1 MKEKIAFPQLVELV
15 AVKASTTNRMSE
27 LFLQELFATVTQAL
41 GEEQSVKIKGL
52 GSFKVIKENKSKD
65 VLFTPDKSIA
75 DAVNAPFAQFTPVE
89 LSDEITD
96 EQLAAIDDSMAPQD
110 HQEKEPQPEPEQT
123 IEPEQELLTLH
134 ETETEPEPQKEETH
148 IEPVID
154 TVSTLQQPNKTKT
167 KRLWIALAALATV
180 IAIIIGIVVL
190 NKSAN
195 NIKTPVV
202 ATDTIA
208 SKTTVTNTAT
218 SDTTAAKSQQVVD
231 PDSVASIKKAIKPTH
246 KYQRYT
252 SSLKSKKGKP
262 SKYHAKKSF
271 SKHHSYK
278 ARKHYRHR

>member
-75 DAVNAPFAQFTPVE
+75 DAVNAPFARFTPVE

-110 HQEKEPQPEPEQT
+110 HQQEEQKPELEQT
-123 IEPEQELLTLH
+123 IEPEQELLPLH
-134 ETETEPEPQKEETH
+134 ETEPEPQREETH

-154 TVSTLQQPNKTKT
+154 TVSPPQQPNKTKT
-167 KRLWIALAALATV
+167 KRLWIALAALAAV
-180 IAIIIGIVVL
+180 IAIIIGIVAL

-195 NIKTPVV
+195 KIKTPVI

>member
-52 GSFKVIKENKSKD
+52 GSFKVIKENNSKD

-110 HQEKEPQPEPEQT
+110 HQQEEQKPELEQT
-123 IEPEQELLTLH
+123 IEPEQELLPLH
-134 ETETEPEPQKEETH
+134 ETEPEPQREETH

-154 TVSTLQQPNKTKT
+154 TVSPPQQPNKTKT
-167 KRLWIALAALATV
+167 KRLWIALAALAAV
-180 IAIIIGIVVL
+180 IAIIIGIVAL

-195 NIKTPVV
+195 KIKTPVI